1 MVTDQQYWRLMKLLR
16 TEGTLAV
23 AAAKAGMDEKTAR
36 KYRKLGKPP
45 SQMKTPRSYLTRA
58 DGFAEVWKEL
68 EQLLERDPRLEAKTL
83 MEHLCRQYPGE
94 FQMGQVRTL
103 QRRLKRWRAKLG
115 PAREVYFP
123 QEHEPGRQ
131 AQSDFT
137 HMSDLGVRIAGQ
149 PFAHLL
155 YHFTLTYSNWEAGTL
170 CFGET
175 FESLA
180 EGLQNAL
187 WKLGGAPLE
196 HRTDSLSAAVN
207 NLKNEDEFTDR
218 YKGLLDHYQLR
229 ASHTSAGRA
238 HENGDVEQSHYRF
251 KRAVS
256 QALALRGS
264 AEFDS
269 RKQYQGFLDEL
280 LDRRNSVRQERLANE
295 LAVLRPLPS
304 RRLEDYSV
312 EMVKVTR
319 NSTIAVRKNI
329 YSVPSQLI
337 GERLEVRV
345 FAEQLEVWYGGECQE
360 RIQRLRGNGGQAIS
374 YRHVIHSLVRKPG
387 AFAHYKYQQSLFPRL
402 LFRVAYDQL
411 REQYPASAERQYI
424 KILELAAK
432 ESETLVEASIRRLI
446 ESGTIISYERVLAEY
461 KTSGSAPFDPSSLV
475 AVPRIELRAYDTL
488 LDDRKEV
495 NNAWNI

>member
-1 MVTDQQYWRLMKLLR
+1 MKLLR
-16 TEGTLAV
+16 TAESLAG

-36 KYRKLGKPP
+36 KYRRLGKPP
-45 SQMKTPRSYLTRA
+45 SQMKTPRNYLTRA
-58 DGFAEVWKEL
+58 DDFAEVWEEL

-94 FQMGQVRTL
+94 FQIGQVRTL
-103 QRRLKRWRAKLG
+103 QRRLKRWRAKSG
-115 PAREVYFP
+115 PEREVYFP

-149 PFAHLL
+149 SFAHLL
-155 YHFTLTYSNWEAGTL
+155 YHFTLTYSNWEAGTV

-180 EGLQNAL
+180 EGVQNAL
-187 WKLGGAPLE
+187 WKLGGVPLE

-207 NLKNEDEFTDR
+207 NLKDQDEFTDR
-218 YKGLLDHYQLR
+218 YRGLLEHYRLQ

-238 HENGDVEQSHYRF
+238 HENGDVEQSHHRF

-264 AEFDS
+264 TEFDS
-269 RKQYQGFLDEL
+269 RKQYQEFLDEL
-280 LDRRNSVRQERLANE
+280 LERRNSVRQERLAKE
-295 LAVLRPLPS
+295 LAVMRPLPS
-304 RRLEDYSV
+304 RRLEDYSI
-312 EMVKVTR
+312 EIMKVTR
-319 NSTIAVRKNI
+319 NSTIAVRKNT

-337 GERLEVRV
+337 GERVEVRV
-345 FAEQLEVWYGGECQE
+345 YAEQLEVWYGGQCQE
-360 RIQRLRGNGGQAIS
+360 RMGRLRGNGGQAIN
-374 YRHVIHSLVRKPG
+374 YRHIIHSLVRKPG

-432 ESETLVEASIRRLI
+432 ESESQVEATIRRLI
-446 ESGTIISYERVLAEY
+446 ESGTVVSYQQVLATCKSSEM
-461 KTSGSAPFDPSSLV
+461 APFDPSTL
-475 AVPRIELRAYDTL
+475 AAAPRIELKVYDAL
-488 LDDRKEV
+488 LDQKEV
-495 NNAWNI
+495 TNSWNM